1 MGAPWRLVFIV
12 IASYLSSVVL
22 AEKTSLVAWK
32 ADTGYQFALRRLVRE
47 SRNASDMR
55 SFYGVYCRSWLGL
68 ASGGGD
74 QAARLC

>member
-47 SRNASDMR
+47 NRMASDMR
-55 SFYGVYCRSWLGL
+55 SSTVYIAVLGWVWQ
-68 ASGGGD
+68 AVGD